1 MSKHKSTEEHLADA
15 IKKVQ
20 MAVLGGEML
29 HLTHGFTGDPGR
41 HGVVACFV
49 VLPDKEVEELRA
61 RLDAEIERYME
72 EGGYGVLKNPP
83 PQ

>member
-1 MSKHKSTEEHLADA
+1 VSKHKRTEEHLADA

-29 HLTHGFTGDPGR
+29 HLIHGFTGDPGR

-61 RLDAEIERYME
+61 RLDAEIERYM
-72 EGGYGVLKNPP
+72 
-83 PQ
+83 